1 MRRALRVTRR
11 WLREF
16 GASMPV
22 PRTAREMRYAVGLA
36 VVCGAVL
43 GIVLPAVS
51 MIQRSEAASRP
62 SVSVVGAWFAS
73 APDAPFPRHMFVFHA
88 DGTME
93 QSNPDAGDTASSDSA
108 GFGQW
113 SSRSGTVS
121 GAFGEV
127 KAVRGS
133 GVYAGSGVVS
143 FTVVV
148 RGDRFIGGASAE
160 FFDAA
165 GRHVAGPLVT
175 SLSGRRVTPGEAR

>member
-1 MRRALRVTRR
+1 MRRALRVTWR

-22 PRTAREMRYAVGLA
+22 PRTAREMRYVVGLA

-51 MIQRSEAASRP
+51 TIQRSEAASRP
-62 SVSVVGAWFAS
+62 SASVVGAWFVS
-73 APDAPFPRHMFVFHA
+73 APDAPFAHHMFVFHD

-93 QSNPDAGDTASSDSA
+93 QSNPDAGDTATSDSA
-108 GFGQW
+108 GFGEW
-113 SSRSGTVS
+113 TLRSGTVA
-121 GAFGEV
+121 GRFGEV

-133 GVYAGSGVVS
+133 GAYAGSGVVT
-143 FTVVV
+143 FTLLV
-148 RGDRFIGGASAE
+148 RGDRFAGGASAE

-175 SLSGRRVTPGEAR
+175 SLSGERVAMDGVR